1 MEEFNNFK
9 NKKKYSTC
17 TKKTAPE
24 WKKTGMIHKMAPEV
38 FGISGNLVG
47 KSIGV
52 SRSVIKNFEEG
63 KPVLRSK
70 LVEKSYTL
78 LLNFIYNKFIR
89 HSKSSS
95 HVFYDFQY
103 VCEIAMPGIIPPTLI
118 IEDAL
123 CRSQIS
129 LSTVKE
135 VAEKN
140 NWFTV
145 EDKLKRRIIVIGSL
159 DSGEVVTFEI
169 PCSFM

>member
-1 MEEFNNFK
+1 
-9 NKKKYSTC
+9 
-17 TKKTAPE
+17 
-24 WKKTGMIHKMAPEV
+24 
-38 FGISGNLVG
+38 
-47 KSIGV
+47 
-52 SRSVIKNFEEG
+52 
-63 KPVLRSK
+63 
-70 LVEKSYTL
+70 
-78 LLNFIYNKFIR
+78 
-89 HSKSSS
+89 
-95 HVFYDFQY
+95 
-103 VCEIAMPGIIPPTLI
+103 MPRIIPPTLI